1 MSRIISSISAF
12 FDPLTIRLVF
22 LTCHPSTDD
31 VVEAEEVTGGRDA
44 NSKPNPYDSVDSQS
58 VKWARRGVAV
68 SAEKL
73 QQGMVDFVSVI
84 GKVLQQTTAQ
94 TGELTGLELNE
105 IEIQVEVNGEGQL
118 SLLGSGG
125 KAGMKGAMTL
135 KFKTKKL

>member
-1 MSRIISSISAF
+1 MSSDVVWI
-12 FDPLTIRLVF
+12 V
-22 LTCHPSTDD
+22 TDD
-31 VVEAEEVTGGRDA
+31 VVEAEEVTGGRDG
-44 NSKPNPYDSVDSQS
+44 NVKPNPYDSVDSQP
-58 VKWARRGVAV
+58 VKWGRRGVAV

-135 KFKTKKL
+135 KFKVKKP